1 MTIDLD
7 NTDRVIGL
15 LVAVCTLLGLVVG
28 WVRWVRPK
36 IHNGR
41 REVVAVRDAILGRDA
56 IADSI
61 TGREI
66 APAVPGIGVRMAHQ
80 EKQMELLTEAVA
92 QIANSQLRF
101 DNLETHVANHEERL
115 KSLEDA
121 SVERVVTKVESAQAW
136 RAMEEAIKAEPDE
149 TPDLD

>member
-7 NTDRVIGL
+7 NTDRVVGL

-61 TGREI
+61 TGKEI
-66 APAVPGIGVRMAHQ
+66 APAVPGMGVRMAHQ
-80 EKQMELLTEAVA
+80 EAQMQALTDVVA
-92 QIANSQLRF
+92 RLADSQSRF
-101 DNLETHVANHEERL
+101 DNLETLTGDHAVRIKA
-115 KSLEDA
+115 LEDA
-121 SVERVVTKVESAQAW
+121 VVERVVTKVESAQAW